1 VWLARDASNF
11 LEMCMAA
18 DVGWVF
24 VWLVVSD
31 DEVFVRVLK
40 EVSSASIASEGRR
53 DDNDKH

>member
-1 VWLARDASNF
+1 
-11 LEMCMAA
+11 
-18 DVGWVF
+18 VF

-40 EVSSASIASEGRR
+40 EVSSASIAAEGRR